1 MHGGMALVWHVWH
14 VLTFS
19 NVSLCVALC
28 CISGNSMEL
37 QEEGSLLAVVLLAYI
52 TPMLLGCCI
61 LLCDSDRIGTE
72 SDWTSCQTTLNLSV
86 RVVRV
91 VCCGLVPIATT
102 CHDLPRL
109 AMTLRVPMVLSASP
123 GPVLKNDW
131 SRFRSSCR
139 PFFLIMQKFHKR
151 LWICQLHFFPNW
163 IIAIESNLACKLGF
177 WAVSARLRV

>member
-1 MHGGMALVWHVWH
+1 MHGGMALVWHFWH

-91 VCCGLVPIATT
+91 VRVVCCGLVPIATT

-109 AMTLRVPMVLSASP
+109 WGFPWFCQPPQVLFWRMTEVDSVL
-123 GPVLKNDW
+123 PVDL
-131 SRFRSSCR
+131 SFLSCR
-139 PFFLIMQKFHKR
+139 NFTNGCGSVSFI
-151 LWICQLHFFPNW
+151 FFPNW
-163 IIAIESNLACKLGF
+163 IIAIQSNLACKLGF